1 MDPLFFILAG
11 AGALAL
17 ATSLRILKEYERAV
31 VFRLGRA
38 RPTRGPGLI
47 FLVPFGVERME
58 RVSLRIIAMDIPPQD
73 VITRDNVSVK
83 VNAVLYFRVANPKR
97 AILEIE
103 DYLFATS
110 QLAQTTLRSVI
121 GQAELDEV
129 LAEREKFNQIL
140 RDIIDQGTDAW
151 GIDVTGVEV
160 KDVDLPGEM
169 KRAIA
174 RQAEAERERRAK
186 VINAQGELQAAS
198 DLRSAARQ
206 LSEYP
211 ASLQLRFLQTATE
224 IAAENNSTTLFPLP
238 VELGPMGGLF
248 KGFAGTADEARVADD
263 AAPAPAGERALE
275 GSEGAPRLP
284 RAEEAADVSE
294 AAVEPEGGAKRA
306 RCRRLTTAGT
316 VRAGPVPPSAVP
328 RFPRR
333 SRRSSSN
340 GSSGAP
346 RISSSAVRHR
356 SAGSSGRARS
366 CRSARRSDS
375 RSATFGRRWPRSRPN
390 RSSPTRPRTTV
401 SPAGSP
407 APRS

>member
-17 ATSLRILKEYERAV
+17 ATSLRIMKEYERAV
-31 VFRLGRA
+31 VFRLGRV

-83 VNAVLYFRVANPKR
+83 VNAVLYFRVANPR
-97 AILEIE
+97 RVILEIE

-140 RDIIDQGTDAW
+140 RDIIDQGTDPW

-160 KDVDLPGEM
+160 KDVDLPNEM

-186 VINAQGELQAAS
+186 VIHAKGELQAAAN
-198 DLRSAARQ
+198 LRDAARQ

-224 IAAENNSTTLFPLP
+224 IAAENNSTTIFPLP
-238 VELGPMGGLF
+238 VDLGSLSGLF
-248 KGFAGTADEARVADD
+248 AARPQ
-263 AAPAPAGERALE
+263 AAEGAFSPPEMSEDVERVLE
-275 GSEGAPRLP
+275 SAEGAPRL
-284 RAEEAADVSE
+284 RGAQAAGEAGEAAGQ
-294 AAVEPEGGAKRA
+294 PEGVA
-306 RCRRLTTAGT
+306 RERDAAG
-316 VRAGPVPPSAVP
+316 
-328 RFPRR
+328 
-333 SRRSSSN
+333 
-340 GSSGAP
+340 
-346 RISSSAVRHR
+346 
-356 SAGSSGRARS
+356 
-366 CRSARRSDS
+366 
-375 RSATFGRRWPRSRPN
+375 
-390 RSSPTRPRTTV
+390 
-401 SPAGSP
+401 
-407 APRS
+407 